1 VARPDRCIN
10 PTSSEPIQL
19 HISARTAQ

>member
-10 PTSSEPIQL
+10 PTSSEPIQS

>member
-10 PTSSEPIQL
+10 PTSSETIQS